1 MERLTCLQAHLLL
14 HNFCTRKLVREMDG
28 LDLVSMV
35 GDIMNHL
42 KDKDSGRVNER
53 KTRGLSNCSTL
64 YSTCHI
70 LPLQTIRD
78 HSAIA

>member
-1 MERLTCLQAHLLL
+1 MDKLTCLQAHLLL

-42 KDKDSGRVNER
+42 KDKDSGRVNE
-53 KTRGLSNCSTL
+53 KNKQGVCQIVAHCTL
-64 YSTCHI
+64 HVIFSHYK
-70 LPLQTIRD
+70 Q
-78 HSAIA
+78 